1 MIKVKE
7 PIIEMDGDEMARI
20 LWRMVKDKL
29 IFPFLNINLKYF
41 DLGIENR
48 DKTDDKITLDAAKAI
63 KKYRVGV
70 KCATITPNE
79 QRVKEF
85 NLKKQWKSP
94 NGTIRSFLDGTL
106 FRKPIMLKNIIPF
119 VRTWKKPIIIARH
132 AYGDLYKN
140 VEMDVSSKGKVEIVY
155 KNKRLI
161 VHKFEGPGV
170 VQGLHNTNKS
180 IRSFAKSCIDYAIFE
195 KKDLWFAT
203 KDTISKTY
211 HARFREIF
219 KEEIKKRKKDMKKSG
234 VSYFYTL
241 IDDAVARIIRHEGGI
256 VWACTNYDGDIMT
269 DMIASGFGSL
279 ALMTSELLS
288 PLGVYEYEAAHGTVQ
303 RHYQKYLKGEPTSTN
318 STATIFA
325 WAGALRKRGELDKTP
340 EVIDFAEKLE
350 NTTRDTIEQG
360 FMTNDLAKIAKGN
373 VKKATTEE
381 FIDAIAM
388 KMNSLK

>member
-1 MIKVKE
+1 
-7 PIIEMDGDEMARI
+7 MDGDEMTRI
-20 LWRMVKDKL
+20 MWRMVKDKL

-48 DKTDDKITLDAAKAI
+48 DKTNDMITLEAAKAI

-79 QRVKEF
+79 QRVEEY

-94 NGTIRSFLDGTL
+94 NGTIRAFLDGTI
-106 FRKPIMLKNIIPF
+106 FRKPIILKNIIPF
-119 VRTWKKPIIIARH
+119 VRTWKKPIVIARH

-195 KKDLWFAT
+195 KQDLWFAT

-219 KEEIKKRKKDMKKSG
+219 QEEVRNRKKDMKKSG
-234 VSYFYTL
+234 VNYFYTL

-303 RHYQKYLKGEPTSTN
+303 KHYQKYLKGEPTSTN

-325 WAGALRKRGELDKTP
+325 WTGALRKRGELDKTP

-373 VKKATTEE
+373 VRKATTEE

-388 KMNSLK
+388 NLNKTPSLKKISV

>member
-140 VEMDVSSKGKVEIVY
+140 VEMNVSSKGKVEIVY

>member
-1 MIKVKE
+1 
-7 PIIEMDGDEMARI
+7 MDGDEMARI

-29 IFPFLNINLKYF
+29 IFPFLDINLKYF

-48 DKTDDKITLDAAKAI
+48 DKTDDVITLDAAKAI

-94 NGTIRSFLDGTL
+94 NGTIRAFLDGTI
-106 FRKPIMLKNIIPF
+106 FRKPIILKNIIPL
-119 VRTWKKPIIIARH
+119 VRTWKKPIVIARH

-140 VEMDVSSKGKVEIVY
+140 VEMDVGSKGKVEIVY

-195 KKDLWFAT
+195 KQDLWFAT

-219 KEEIKKRKKDMKKSG
+219 IEEVRKRKKDMKISG

-340 EVIDFAEKLE
+340 EIIDFAEKLE
-350 NTTRDTIEQG
+350 NATRDTIEQG

-388 KMNSLK
+388 NLNKTPSLKKISV

>member
-1 MIKVKE
+1 
-7 PIIEMDGDEMARI
+7 MDGDEMTRI
-20 LWRMVKDKL
+20 MWRMVKDKL
-29 IFPFLNINLKYF
+29 IFPYLNINLKYF

-48 DKTDDKITLDAAKAI
+48 DKTNDMITLEAAKAI

-79 QRVKEF
+79 QRVEEY

-94 NGTIRSFLDGTL
+94 NGTIRAFLDGTI
-106 FRKPIMLKNIIPF
+106 FRKPIILKNIIPF

-132 AYGDLYKN
+132 AYGDLYNN

-219 KEEIKKRKKDMKKSG
+219 KEEARKRKKDMKKSG

-303 RHYQKYLKGEPTSTN
+303 KHYQKYLKGEPTSTN

-325 WAGALRKRGELDKTP
+325 WTGALRKRGELDKTP

-373 VKKATTEE
+373 VRKATTEE

-388 KMNSLK
+388 NLNKTPSLKKISV

>member
-1 MIKVKE
+1 
-7 PIIEMDGDEMARI
+7 MDGDEMTRI
-20 LWRMVKDKL
+20 MWRMVKDKL
-29 IFPFLNINLKYF
+29 IFPYLNINLKYF

-48 DKTDDKITLDAAKAI
+48 DKTNDMITLEAAKAI

-79 QRVKEF
+79 QRVEEY

-94 NGTIRSFLDGTL
+94 NGTIRAFLDGTI
-106 FRKPIMLKNIIPF
+106 FRKPIILKNIIPF
-119 VRTWKKPIIIARH
+119 VRTWKKPIVIARH

-195 KKDLWFAT
+195 KQDLWFAT

-219 KEEIKKRKKDMKKSG
+219 QEEVRNRKKDMKKSG
-234 VSYFYTL
+234 VNYFYTL

-303 RHYQKYLKGEPTSTN
+303 KHYQKYLKGEPTSTN

-325 WAGALRKRGELDKTP
+325 WTGALRKRGELDKTP

-373 VKKATTEE
+373 VRKATTEE

-388 KMNSLK
+388 NLNKTPSLKKISV